1 MSCVESFSTS
11 AICRVI
17 RRRNNIYQLEF
28 DVCTHDKYFF
38 NRFWNIFFLIIVL
51 FQSEEIRKNTHT
63 YQSNLQII
71 FNFFFSFSASR
82 TVYFYVNIY
91 ENILS
96 NLLNK
101 KKLK

>member
-1 MSCVESFSTS
+1 MMSCVESFSTS

-28 DVCTHDKYFF
+28 DVDVCTHDKYFF

-71 FNFFFSFSASR
+71 FNFFFHFLQVER
-82 TVYFYVNIY
+82 FIFMLIFMKIFLVNC
-91 ENILS
+91 
-96 NLLNK
+96 
-101 KKLK
+101 